1 MGQDD
6 WAAGQPG
13 GGAGAGALV
22 LRLPVK
28 KPAGVAV
35 PVIELFLK

>member
-6 WAAGQPG
+6 WASGQPG
-13 GGAGAGALV
+13 GGTGAGALA

-28 KPAGVAV
+28 KPPVTV
-35 PVIELFLK
+35 PVIELFLR